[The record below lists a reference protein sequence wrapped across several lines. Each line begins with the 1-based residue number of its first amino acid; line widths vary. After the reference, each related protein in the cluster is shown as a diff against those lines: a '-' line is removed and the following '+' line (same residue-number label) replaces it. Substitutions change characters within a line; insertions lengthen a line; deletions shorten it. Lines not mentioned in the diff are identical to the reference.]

1 MAPPIK
7 CGIQTILPD
16 DPTKVLLGDGTW
28 GSAGGTS
35 AATWGG
41 ITGTLSAQ
49 TDLGSALSGKVAS
62 NDARLSDA
70 RTPTTHAHAEADIAN
85 LATDLA
91 GKAATAHA
99 HAPSDVTGTAVVT
112 ADARLSDARTPT
124 SHGHGPSEITGTA
137 VVTADSRL
145 SDARVPTSH
154 GNAQHSST
162 FIVAADVHSNAN
174 DPAVGEKAALV
185 GTSGTPGS
193 GNKFVTDGDSRN
205 TNARTPAAHSHAP
218 SEVTGTAVVTNDS
231 RLSDARTPTTHNHA
245 GVDIN
250 SGSLDGDRLPALS
263 TTKKGGVP
271 ATGTPSGKYLK
282 DDGTWAA
289 PAGGSSTP
297 DVSYFRKY
305 GTGTYEAW
313 FTSPR
318 TGTALVGTALVGAR
332 FYAMPFIC
340 PKAITLDRIGV
351 YVSTLSTGN
360 ARLGIYSDN
369 GNIYPGARLLD
380 AGEISVISTGAK
392 ILTINQAL
400 AAGTLYWLVI
410 LCAATPAINCFPVA
424 AVINVL
430 GTSNALGATPNCGL
444 YASQA
449 YGALPATF
457 PAFVS
462 MIAAAPIPAIFVRLS
477 A

>member
-1 MAPPIK
+1 MIKRLLPLPIPPESAINAS
-7 CGIQTILPD
+7 GAQEGQ
-16 DPTKVLLGDGTW
+16 VLAYSTTLHKFVPVTPASGPGGSPAW
-28 GSAGGTS
+28 GS
-35 AATWGG
+35 
-41 ITGTLSAQ
+41 ITGTLAAQ
-49 TDLGSALSGKVAS
+49 TDLAGALNGKATEGHVHSGIYSPVGHGHGAS
-62 NDARLSDA
+62 EIAGTAIVEGDSRLTNP
-70 RTPTTHAHAEADIAN
+70 RTPTA
-85 LATDLA
+85 
-91 GKAATAHA
+91 
-99 HAPSDVTGTAVVT
+99 
-112 ADARLSDARTPT
+112 
-124 SHGHGPSEITGTA
+124 HGHGPSEITGTA

-145 SDARVPTSH
+145 SDARTPTAH
-154 GNAQHSST
+154 GHAQSEITGLVTSLAAKAASDHLHPGIYDADGAAAAAIAAHNST
-162 FIVAADVHSNAN
+162 FSHSLLHSNSLDHARQHVITAAADHTF
-174 DPAVGEKAALV
+174 PG
-185 GTSGTPGS
+185 GT
-193 GNKFVTDGDSRN
+193 TDFLR
-205 TNARTPAAHSHAP
+205 A
-218 SEVTGTAVVTNDS
+218 
-231 RLSDARTPTTHNHA
+231 
-245 GVDIN
+245 
-250 SGSLDGDRLPALS
+250 
-263 TTKKGGVP
+263 
-271 ATGTPSGKYLK
+271 
-282 DDGTWAA
+282 DGTFAA
-289 PAGGSSTP
+289 PPTGQGGTTP
-297 DVSYFRKY
+297 EQSYFRHY
-305 GTGTYEAW
+305 GVTTYEAW